1 MHFLF
6 LNIMMAITRQIR
18 IPARFPASRPIRRVS
33 ARQAV
38 ASLPIPQ
45 GVQARGPPSAAN
57 VASVS
62 QPAPPVFQCPERH
75 LHRYC

>member
-1 MHFLF
+1 M
-6 LNIMMAITRQIR
+6 IAITRHSR
-18 IPARFPASRPIRRVS
+18 IPAKFPASRPMRRVS

-45 GVQARGPPSAAN
+45 GVQASSLPLAAN

-62 QPAPPVFQCPERH
+62 QPAPPVFQYPDRH